1 MEEGLEVGGKSCRS
15 RHGCCWGVLRDALLV
30 FMADWCCLTAH
41 HRTDLEKLVLRQAAS
56 EPLGV
61 VPIKQTCRT
70 RRWHLIGPVV
80 KGNRAFGRLSRHIQL
95 CPDGQVWL
103 PYEATSRVGK
113 LSQTQIRMSIGNEND
128 QVSKGHLVD
137 ALACTGDEG
146 RDTLR

>member
-1 MEEGLEVGGKSCRS
+1 MAEGLEVGGKSCRS

-30 FMADWCCLTAH
+30 FMPDWCCLTAH

-61 VPIKQTCRT
+61 VPIKQACRT
-70 RRWHLIGPVV
+70 RRWHLTGPVV
-80 KGNRAFGRLSRHIQL
+80 KGNRAFGLAVRHTECVRMARFG
-95 CPDGQVWL
+95 CPMSASEWD
-103 PYEATSRVGK
+103 K
-113 LSQTQIRMSIGNEND
+113 LSQIQIRMSIGNEND